1 MNYRVVDE
9 NSQRVICETD
19 DFKEA
24 CDVALVNLC
33 RHPERDYT
41 VIDDEGL
48 DVMAREYD

>member
-9 NSQRVICETD
+9 NTQKVIYETD

-24 CDVALVNLC
+24 CDAALVNLC

-48 DVMAREYD
+48 DVLAREYE

>member
-1 MNYRVVDE
+1 MNYRVVDKIE
-9 NSQRVICETD
+9 QRVIYMTDGYREACET
-19 DFKEA
+19 A
-24 CDVALVNLC
+24 RGAMW